1 MTIAL
6 APHTTDGLRYFS
18 ADWHFHHA
26 RIIEF
31 TDRPYPDTD
40 TMDAAFVDT
49 WNSTVRPNDE
59 SYVLGDLALGSF
71 ERAMEILASL
81 NGHKFLIPGNHDR
94 VSSHSNKPAYREKF
108 RDIYAAAGFETL
120 DEVVTFQIGGR
131 PVLASH
137 YPYAGDSHELD
148 RFNADRYAKQ
158 RPVDTGLPL
167 IHGHVHNEWRY
178 RGREFNVGV
187 DVNGF
192 QLVPESEIAAW
203 VATLD

>member
-1 MTIAL
+1 MA
-6 APHTTDGLRYFS
+6 RYFS

-31 TDRPYPDTD
+31 TGRPFASTD
-40 TMDAAFVDT
+40 EMDEAFIST
-49 WNSTVRPNDE
+49 WNSTVGADDE

-71 ERAMEILASL
+71 DRAMEILGEL

-94 VSSHSNKPAYREKF
+94 VSSSNKPAYRAKF
-108 RDIYAAAGFETL
+108 IDVYGAAGFTVM
-120 DEVVTFQIGGR
+120 DEVMAFEIGGR

-137 YPYAGDSHELD
+137 YPYAGDSHDLD
-148 RFNADRYAKQ
+148 RYDRDRYADV
-158 RPVDTGLPL
+158 RPEDTGLPL
-167 IHGHVHNEWRY
+167 LHGHVHNEWQY

-192 QLVPESEIAAW
+192 QLVTEAEIEQWLVSLPEAVAA
-203 VATLD
+203 